1 MKQRFPKNIG
11 QYVKF
16 FQAISD
22 ESRQKILLLLDKKNL
37 SVNGIATLAGLSQ
50 PNTSRHLAV
59 LKNVGLVQTEKA
71 GNSVIYSI
79 NKKWFVKCCGDFFC
93 NFEGISLNKKDKI
106 CKR

>member
-37 SVNGIATLAGLSQ
+37 SVNDIATLAGLSQ
-50 PNTSRHLAV
+50 SNTSRHLVV
-59 LKNVGLVQTEKA
+59 LKNVGLVQTEKV
-71 GNSVIYSI
+71 GNSVVCSI
-79 NKKWFVKCCGDFFC
+79 DKKWFRKCCGEFFC
-93 NFEGISLNKKDKI
+93 NFEGMRLNKEGKTCNK
-106 CKR
+106 